1 MSGRRQTPT
10 PLRVSRSI
18 AKGPAR
24 KRPSHA
30 SNRKSARIQKQARQA
45 DPILLDCARPTSPDP
60 MAASIM
66 GLMMLAADSAAQR
79 KIGIEYTAAATAA
92 LAQMIAVRSSDDD

>member
-10 PLRVSRSI
+10 PLRVSRST
-18 AKGPAR
+18 AKGHAR
-24 KRPSHA
+24 KRFTHA
-30 SNRKSARIQKQARQA
+30 MNRKVARIQKPARPA

-60 MAASIM
+60 MAASIV
-66 GLMMLAADSAAQR
+66 GLMILAADSAATR
-79 KIGIEYTAAATAA
+79 KIGSEYTAATAA